1 MGFFQHLLNRVHIV
15 CLFPSSYVISFSQN
29 AMCLSVYI
37 QTVFQVFFDHPPIR
51 PFSRWIDKMIFTKWL
66 PRTQT
71 FPCLKLTQKKVQSPG
86 NRQESIKMSHETAC
100 SRISFGCLQKQQ
112 IPGLYPSP
120 AESETLWVE
129 LGIFIFNKQL
139 NIYLI
144 SVKQIIKLS

>member
-1 MGFFQHLLNRVHIV
+1 
-15 CLFPSSYVISFSQN
+15 
-29 AMCLSVYI
+29 MCLSVYI

-51 PFSRWIDKMIFTKWL
+51 PFSRWIDKILFTKWL

-129 LGIFIFNKQL
+129 LGIFIFNK
-139 NIYLI
+139 
-144 SVKQIIKLS
+144 